1 MNTSQP
7 SKSNKRTIR
16 AHQRAIEELTTEALQ
31 AIVET
36 NIPPLTFVKG
46 GNLVRVRT
54 DEKNRILVELID
66 EKILNNILERS
77 ASFSRHKNNLEVP
90 CNVPLQVVKDLLAL
104 PSWEGIPPL
113 IDVTETPILRS
124 DGTVL
129 TTPGYDAVT
138 GLFYSPP
145 QDFIL
150 PPVPENPTT
159 EDINNAIILIREML
173 AEFPFDTD
181 ADFCNAVAL
190 VLTPLVRPI
199 IEGPIPLAVI
209 TAPQVGTGKSLLGEI
224 VSLIATGHSP
234 ELMQYTTQEDEIRKK
249 ITAALL
255 QSAQIIMFDN
265 IAVPLMSSTLASA
278 LTSIEW
284 GDRILGQSKNVRL
297 PQRATWI
304 VNGNNLRIG
313 EEIIRRS
320 YTITLNARISTP
332 YLRKNFFH
340 PNLPGWVLEKRGQLL
355 AAGFILIRAWF
366 SSGNSRFH
374 GASFGNFTEWAEI
387 IGGILENVSIAGFL
401 GNLNTVHEELL
412 TDQNQWGIFLSQLYN
427 NFKDKEFSTAELCA
441 YLQEDPSRQD
451 ILPENIALI
460 IENDK
465 MITAAQKAKIGREFR
480 KIVEKRFG
488 EEPFYVVTRQDKGKK
503 VNVWRVCR
511 GDTGVTGGN
520 TPY

>member
-1 MNTSQP
+1 MSTSQ
-7 SKSNKRTIR
+7 SSLSNKRIIR
-16 AHQRAIEELTTEALQ
+16 THQRAIEELSTEALQ
-31 AIVET
+31 AITET
-36 NIPPLTFVKG
+36 NRPPLIFIKG
-46 GNLVRVRT
+46 GNPARVRN

-66 EKILNNILERS
+66 EKIMTNILERS
-77 ASFSRHKNNLEVP
+77 ASFSRLKNNLEIP
-90 CNVPLQVVKDLLAL
+90 CNVPLQVVRDLLAL
-104 PSWEGIPPL
+104 PDWKGIPPL

-124 DGTVL
+124 DGTVI

-159 EDINNAIILIREML
+159 EDINNAITLIKEML

-190 VLTPLVRPI
+190 VLTPLVRPV

-224 VSLIATGHSP
+224 VSLMATGHSP

-284 GDRILGQSKNVRL
+284 GDRILGRSENVRFL
-297 PQRATWI
+297 QRATWI
-304 VNGNNLRIG
+304 ANGNNLRIG
-313 EEIIRRS
+313 EELIRRS
-320 YTITLNARISTP
+320 YTITLNARISKP
-332 YLRKNFFH
+332 YTRKDFFH
-340 PNLPGWVLEKRGQLL
+340 PNLPRWVLEKRGQLM

-366 SSGNSRFH
+366 SSGKPRFY

-387 IGGILENVSIAGFL
+387 IGGILENASIAGFL
-401 GNLNTVHEELL
+401 GNLNTMHEELL
-412 TDQNQWGIFLSQLYN
+412 TDQNQWGIFLSQLYV
-427 NFKDKEFSTAELCA
+427 NFADKEFSTAELCA

-451 ILPENIALI
+451 IFPEKIALI

-465 MITAAQKAKIGREFR
+465 MITAAQKIKIGLEFR

-488 EEPFYVVTRQDKGKK
+488 EEPFYVLARPDKGKK
-503 VNVWRVCR
+503 VIVWRVCR
-511 GDTGVTGGN
+511 GGMGAYGGN
-520 TPY
+520 TPD

>member
-7 SKSNKRTIR
+7 STSNKRTIR
-16 AHQRAIEELTTEALQ
+16 THQRAIEELTTEALQ

-54 DEKNRILVELID
+54 DEKNRILVDYID

-77 ASFSRHKNNLEVP
+77 ASFSRQKNNLEMP

-129 TTPGYDAVT
+129 ATPGYDAVT

-150 PPVPENPTT
+150 SPIPDNPTA
-159 EDINNAIILIREML
+159 EDINNAITLIKEIL

-224 VSLIATGHSP
+224 ISLIATGHSP

-249 ITAALL
+249 VTAALM

-284 GDRILGQSKNVRL
+284 GDRILGRSENVRL

-304 VNGNNLRIG
+304 ANGNNLRIG
-313 EEIIRRS
+313 EELVRRS
-320 YTITLNARISTP
+320 YRITLNAKMSAP
-332 YLRKNFFH
+332 YLRNNFFH
-340 PNLPGWVLEKRGQLL
+340 PNLPGWVLEKRGRLL
-355 AAGFILIRAWF
+355 AACFVLIRDWF
-366 SSGNSRFH
+366 AAGKPRYH
-374 GASFGNFTEWAEI
+374 GTSFGNFTEWAEI
-387 IGGILENVSIAGFL
+387 IGGILEIVSIKGFL
-401 GNLNTVHEELL
+401 GNLTTMHEELL
-412 TDQNQWGIFLSQLYN
+412 SDQHQWGIFLSQLY
-427 NFKDKEFSTAELCA
+427 KDFAEQEFSTAKLCT

-451 ILPENIALI
+451 ILPENIALMF
-460 IENDK
+460 ENDK
-465 MITAAQKAKIGREFR
+465 MITTAQKTKIGRELG

-488 EEPFYVVTRQDKGKK
+488 EEPFYVVTRLDKGSK

-511 GDTGVTGGN
+511 GDTGVTGDN

>member
-16 AHQRAIEELTTEALQ
+16 THQKAIEELTTEALQ

-54 DEKNRILVELID
+54 DEMNRILVELID

-129 TTPGYDAVT
+129 ATPGYDAVT

-150 PPVPENPTT
+150 SPIPDNPTA
-159 EDINNAIILIREML
+159 EDINNAITLIKEML
-173 AEFPFDTD
+173 AQFPFDTD

-190 VLTPLVRPI
+190 ALTPLVRPI
-199 IEGPIPLAVI
+199 IEGPIPMAVI

-249 ITAALL
+249 ITAALM

-304 VNGNNLRIG
+304 ANGNNLRIG
-313 EEIIRRS
+313 EELVRRS
-320 YTITLNARISTP
+320 YRITLNAKMSAP
-332 YLRKNFFH
+332 YLRNNFFH

-355 AAGFILIRAWF
+355 AAGFNLIRAWF
-366 SSGNSRFH
+366 SSGKPRFH
-374 GASFGNFTEWAEI
+374 GASFGNFTEWAETL
-387 IGGILENVSIAGFL
+387 GGILENVSITGFL
-401 GNLNTVHEELL
+401 GNLNTMHEELL
-412 TDQNQWGIFLSQLYN
+412 TNQNQWEIFISQLYN
-427 NFKDKEFSTAELCA
+427 VFLNNEFSTAELCT
-441 YLQEDPSRQD
+441 YLVEDPSRQD
-451 ILPENIALI
+451 TLPENIALI
-460 IENDK
+460 IEDDK
-465 MITAAQKAKIGREFR
+465 VITSAQKTKIGRELG
-480 KIVEKRFG
+480 KISKKRFG
-488 EEPFYVVTRQDKGKK
+488 EESFYLVSRQDKSKK
-503 VNVWRVCR
+503 VSVWRVCR
-511 GDTGVTGGN
+511 GDTGGTEA
-520 TPY
+520 

>member
-16 AHQRAIEELTTEALQ
+16 THQKAIEELTTEALQ
-31 AIVET
+31 AIAET

-46 GNLVRVRT
+46 GDLVRVRT
-54 DEKNRILVELID
+54 DERNRILVEYID

-124 DGTVL
+124 DGTIL
-129 TTPGYDAVT
+129 TTPGYDGET

-150 PPVPENPTT
+150 SPIPDNPTA
-159 EDINNAIILIREML
+159 EDINGAMTLIKEML

-181 ADFCNAVAL
+181 ADFCNALAL

-224 VSLIATGHSP
+224 VCLIATGHSP
-234 ELMQYTTQEDEIRKK
+234 ELMQYTMQEDEIRKK

-304 VNGNNLRIG
+304 ANGNNMRIG
-313 EEIIRRS
+313 EELIRRS
-320 YTITLNARISTP
+320 YQITLNARMSAP
-332 YLRKNFFH
+332 YSRKDFSH
-340 PNLPGWVLEKRGQLL
+340 ANLPVWVMETRGQLL
-355 AAGFILIRAWF
+355 TAGYTLIRAWF
-366 SSGNSRFH
+366 NSGKPRFQ
-374 GASFGNFTEWAEI
+374 GASIGNFNEWAEI
-387 IGGILENVSIAGFL
+387 IGGILENAGLEGFL
-401 GNLNTVHEELL
+401 GNLNSMHENSMA
-412 TDQNQWGIFLSQLYN
+412 DQNQWRAFLSQLYD
-427 NFKDKEFSTAELCA
+427 NFPDKEFSTAEFCA
-441 YLQEDPSRQD
+441 YLQEDPLRQEN
-451 ILPENIALI
+451 LPEKIALLLDG
-460 IENDK
+460 DK
-465 MITAAQKAKIGREFR
+465 ILTAAQKTKIGLELQ
-480 KIVEKRFG
+480 KVVEKRYG
-488 EEPFYVVTRQDKGKK
+488 NEGFYLQTRRDKHKK
-503 VNVWRVCR
+503 VAVWRVWR
-511 GDTGVTGGN
+511 GDAGGCGD
-520 TPY
+520 